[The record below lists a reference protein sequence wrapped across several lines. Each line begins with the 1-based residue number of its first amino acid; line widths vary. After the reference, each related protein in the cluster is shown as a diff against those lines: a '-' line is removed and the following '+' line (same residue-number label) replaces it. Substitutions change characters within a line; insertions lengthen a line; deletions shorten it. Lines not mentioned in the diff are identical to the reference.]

1 MNEQKQELISIVVP
15 VYNIMDCLPRCV
27 ESICRQTYPNL
38 EIILVD
44 DGSDDGTEKM
54 VDELGAADERIRV
67 FHKPNGGS
75 SSARNLGIR
84 QAKGKYIGFVD
95 SDDFIEPQMY
105 EKLMECIRKE
115 KVPVAQI
122 SRDEIDEQGNRLPD
136 VCIPPKQ
143 AYVCPPE
150 QFMRELLL
158 HRGDCSYC
166 TKLAERRLF
175 DRHCFPEGVL
185 NEDFYLLVEMLGEI
199 EGIGILPQQYYHVYY
214 RTGSNTRK
222 KSREEF
228 SRVFIDIVDNAD
240 MAERL
245 AAEKFPALREEAVRF
260 GLYQR
265 LDYML
270 HIPVKQMVREDGF
283 YVSVKKYLRRHLAD
297 TVRNKYLSRKNKIY
311 LLLLTAAPKTVRR
324 VHGWKMRSRERAGGH
339 KKGGNDG

>member
-115 KVPVAQI
+115 KLPVAQI
-122 SRDEIDEQGNRLPD
+122 SRDE
-136 VCIPPKQ
+136 
-143 AYVCPPE
+143 
-150 QFMRELLL
+150 
-158 HRGDCSYC
+158 
-166 TKLAERRLF
+166 
-175 DRHCFPEGVL
+175 
-185 NEDFYLLVEMLGEI
+185 
-199 EGIGILPQQYYHVYY
+199 
-214 RTGSNTRK
+214 
-222 KSREEF
+222 
-228 SRVFIDIVDNAD
+228 NAII
-240 MAERL
+240 
-245 AAEKFPALREEAVRF
+245 FF
-260 GLYQR
+260 Q
-265 LDYML
+265 
-270 HIPVKQMVREDGF
+270 
-283 YVSVKKYLRRHLAD
+283 
-297 TVRNKYLSRKNKIY
+297 
-311 LLLLTAAPKTVRR
+311 
-324 VHGWKMRSRERAGGH
+324 
-339 KKGGNDG
+339 